1 MAHIDYGAYYLQYT
15 FCCLEFCLKK
25 KKNPKKYKVHI
36 FFNLFP
42 VYLSF
47 FFFDPLELVLISQ
60 SPEGHAES

>member
-1 MAHIDYGAYYLQYT
+1 MPTIYGTHFVVLSSV
-15 FCCLEFCLKK
+15 LK